1 MGVVDLAVRLA
12 AVIMAIAV
20 VEAAA
25 PVAPVQAAAV
35 VVVVVTNKCDRNNFY
50 IKTILL
56 LFTFHTFSL
65 S

>member
-35 VVVVVTNKCDRNNFY
+35 VAVVTNKCDRNNFY